1 MDGSLKVL
9 ILDTDAGHAERALAE
24 LKRDGGECDAWLA
37 TSEDQFVRALEQFD
51 PKVILAA
58 FHIPG
63 FDGMTALALA
73 RTHCPDTPFIFVA
86 DAVGEER
93 VAAALKGGAAD
104 YVLKTSLARLS
115 GVVRRALDE
124 AARAVAHQREQER
137 ISRLNRIYAVLNG
150 VNSAIIRVGDRD
162 RLFREVCAIAVNHG
176 LFRMAWIGVAVPGA
190 TKVRPVAWVG
200 ADGGYLDD
208 VGSSVDTVSDDHGI
222 AGQALRGR
230 RIIVANDIAK
240 DDAVLYKKEAL
251 ERGFRSLVA
260 LPLVVENAVVAVFL
274 IYAGEPDFFAE
285 EELKLLDRLAG
296 DVSFAL
302 AYIDKEVR
310 LNYLAYYDGLTGL
323 SNRNLLHDRLAQAVA
338 HARRHRRVVAVI
350 FVDLD
355 EFKLI
360 NDRFGH
366 GAGDLLMKTTAQR
379 LHACVREGD
388 TVSRYSGDEFVI
400 VMSDQPDE
408 DSVSQAMLR
417 ILASVSQPIAIE
429 GNDVAVTC
437 SIGASFYPR
446 DGRDTEALLRNADA
460 AMYRAKTS
468 GRNRFQFYGQG
479 VNARVSRR
487 LSLEDALRHALK
499 HDELALFYQPEID
512 LTSGQIVGAEALV
525 RWRHPDLGLI
535 SAARLVELA
544 QAMGLIGPFG
554 EWTLRA
560 ACRQAKAWQD
570 AGCRAVGVSVNLSAR
585 QLSRRSLP
593 ALVARTLRQTG
604 LDAPYLGLDMAE
616 AAILQGAEPAVD
628 TLKKLRSAG
637 LRLSLDDFGAGNSS
651 LMRLKS
657 LPLHRLKIA
666 QGLVRGITASDGD
679 VALVRGMI
687 GLAHALGLIATAK
700 GVENDEQTAI
710 LRTSGCDEAQ
720 GFHFGKPVSAADFDL
735 LLKREIKRVN

>member
-1 MDGSLKVL
+1 
-9 ILDTDAGHAERALAE
+9 
-24 LKRDGGECDAWLA
+24 
-37 TSEDQFVRALEQFD
+37 
-51 PKVILAA
+51 
-58 FHIPG
+58 
-63 FDGMTALALA
+63 
-73 RTHCPDTPFIFVA
+73 
-86 DAVGEER
+86 
-93 VAAALKGGAAD
+93 
-104 YVLKTSLARLS
+104 
-115 GVVRRALDE
+115 
-124 AARAVAHQREQER
+124 
-137 ISRLNRIYAVLNG
+137 
-150 VNSAIIRVGDRD
+150 
-162 RLFREVCAIAVNHG
+162 
-176 LFRMAWIGVAVPGA
+176 
-190 TKVRPVAWVG
+190 
-200 ADGGYLDD
+200 
-208 VGSSVDTVSDDHGI
+208 
-222 AGQALRGR
+222 
-230 RIIVANDIAK
+230 
-240 DDAVLYKKEAL
+240 
-251 ERGFRSLVA
+251 
-260 LPLVVENAVVAVFL
+260 
-274 IYAGEPDFFAE
+274 
-285 EELKLLDRLAG
+285 
-296 DVSFAL
+296 
-302 AYIDKEVR
+302 
-310 LNYLAYYDGLTGL
+310 
-323 SNRNLLHDRLAQAVA
+323 
-338 HARRHRRVVAVI
+338 
-350 FVDLD
+350 
-355 EFKLI
+355 
-360 NDRFGH
+360 
-366 GAGDLLMKTTAQR
+366 
-379 LHACVREGD
+379 VREGD

-446 DGRDTEALLRNADA
+446 DGRDAEALLRNADA

-499 HDELALFYQPEID
+499 HDEMALFYQPEID

-544 QAMGLIGPFG
+544 QAMGLVGPFG

-560 ACRQAKAWQD
+560 ACLQAKAWQD

-604 LDAPYLGLDMAE
+604 LDARYLGLDMAE

-637 LRLSLDDFGAGNSS
+637 VRLSLDDFGAGNSS
-651 LMRLKS
+651 FMRLKS

-666 QGLVRGITASDGD
+666 QVLVRGITVSDGD

>member
-1 MDGSLKVL
+1 
-9 ILDTDAGHAERALAE
+9 
-24 LKRDGGECDAWLA
+24 
-37 TSEDQFVRALEQFD
+37 
-51 PKVILAA
+51 
-58 FHIPG
+58 
-63 FDGMTALALA
+63 
-73 RTHCPDTPFIFVA
+73 
-86 DAVGEER
+86 
-93 VAAALKGGAAD
+93 
-104 YVLKTSLARLS
+104 
-115 GVVRRALDE
+115 
-124 AARAVAHQREQER
+124 
-137 ISRLNRIYAVLNG
+137 
-150 VNSAIIRVGDRD
+150 
-162 RLFREVCAIAVNHG
+162 
-176 LFRMAWIGVAVPGA
+176 
-190 TKVRPVAWVG
+190 
-200 ADGGYLDD
+200 
-208 VGSSVDTVSDDHGI
+208 
-222 AGQALRGR
+222 
-230 RIIVANDIAK
+230 
-240 DDAVLYKKEAL
+240 
-251 ERGFRSLVA
+251 
-260 LPLVVENAVVAVFL
+260 
-274 IYAGEPDFFAE
+274 
-285 EELKLLDRLAG
+285 
-296 DVSFAL
+296 
-302 AYIDKEVR
+302 
-310 LNYLAYYDGLTGL
+310 
-323 SNRNLLHDRLAQAVA
+323 
-338 HARRHRRVVAVI
+338 
-350 FVDLD
+350 VDLD

-366 GAGDLLMKTTAQR
+366 GAGDLLLKTTAQR